1 MDLTV
6 NASQLR
12 KYKKG
17 MPFQMSHAQLMG
29 KHSTTGGKL
38 FQIQVPQ
45 SKAISNAIRTSKGI
59 RLNAQTHGGSI
70 ASAFKSVGNQISKG
84 AKQAGKEIVS
94 VANDVDKWAKKND
107 IGGLVEQIKGKV
119 PQSTMTIILTIAISA
134 AAVASGNPVLIAA
147 APVLAASAST
157 AFYKADFSKNLN
169 GQGEAVGMAA
179 LTTAAKE
186 APKAKASY
194 DKAQSKGEMVGEG
207 FSNIVVSRAK
217 KLPRSTASVVR
228 NSILMDANQSTQ
240 GGSFMTTGGSFK
252 PTGGSFKPTGSGF
265 MPTGS
270 KRPAKG
276 SAEARA
282 WGQKMMAARNA
293 KKM

>member
-1 MDLTV
+1 MDLTI

-12 KYKKG
+12 KYKTGK
-17 MPFQMSHAQLMG
+17 PFQMTHSQLMG
-29 KHSTTGGKL
+29 NHIKGGKL

-59 RLNAQTHGGSI
+59 RLNGQTHGGSI
-70 ASAFKSVGNQISKG
+70 ISTFKSIGNNIEKG
-84 AKQAGKEIVS
+84 AKQAGKEIVKT
-94 VANDVDKWAKKND
+94 ANDVDKWAKKND
-107 IGGLVEQIKGKV
+107 IGGVVEKIKGQV
-119 PQSTMTIILTIAISA
+119 PQGTMTIILTSALTA

-157 AFYKADFSKNLN
+157 AFYKADFSKSLD
-169 GQGEAVGMAA
+169 GQGEKVGMAA

-186 APKAKASY
+186 SGKAKASY
-194 DKAQSKGEMVGEG
+194 DKAQSKAEMVGEG

-228 NSILMDANQSTQ
+228 NSILMDANQSTN
-240 GGSFMTTGGSFK
+240 GGSFMTTGGSFQ

-265 MPTGS
+265 MPMGS

>member
-1 MDLTV
+1 MDLTI

-12 KYKKG
+12 KYKTGK
-17 MPFQMSHAQLMG
+17 PFQMSHNQLMG
-29 KHSTTGGKL
+29 HHTSGGKL

-59 RLNAQTHGGSI
+59 RFNGQTHGGSI
-70 ASAFKSVGNQISKG
+70 ISTFKSIGNNIEKG
-84 AKQAGKEIVS
+84 AKQAGNEIVKT
-94 VANDVDKWAKKND
+94 ANQVDKWAKKND

-119 PQSTMTIILTIAISA
+119 PQSTMTIILTSAISA

-194 DKAQSKGEMVGEG
+194 DKAQSKGEG
-207 FSNIVVSRAK
+207 FSNIVHSQAK
-217 KLPRSTASVVR
+217 KLPRSTASIVR
-228 NSILMDANQSTQ
+228 NSILMDANQSTH
-240 GGSFMTTGGSFK
+240 GGSFMTTGGSFQ

>member
-1 MDLTV
+1 MDLTI

-17 MPFQMSHAQLMG
+17 MPFQMTHSQLMG
-29 KHSTTGGKL
+29 NHTKGGKL
-38 FQIQVPQ
+38 YSINVPP

-70 ASAFKSVGNQISKG
+70 ISTFKSIGNNIEKG
-84 AKQAGKEIVS
+84 AKQAGKEIVKT
-94 VANDVDKWAKKND
+94 ANDVDKWAKKND
-107 IGGLVEQIKGKV
+107 IGGLVEQVKKQV
-119 PQSTMTIILTIAISA
+119 PQGTMTIILTSAISA

-157 AFYKADFSKNLN
+157 AFYKADFSKSLD
-169 GQGEAVGMAA
+169 GQGEKVGMAA

-186 APKAKASY
+186 SGKAKASY

-228 NSILMDANQSTQ
+228 NSILMDANQSTN

-252 PTGGSFKPTGSGF
+252 PTGGSFKPTGSGL
-265 MPTGS
+265 MPTS
-270 KRPAKG
+270 RPTKG

>member
-1 MDLTV
+1 MDLTI

-17 MPFQMSHAQLMG
+17 MPFQMTHSQLMG
-29 KHSTTGGKL
+29 NHIKGGKL
-38 FQIQVPQ
+38 YSINVPQ

-59 RLNAQTHGGSI
+59 RFNAETHGGSI
-70 ASAFKSVGNQISKG
+70 ISTFKSIGNNIEKG
-84 AKQAGKEIVS
+84 AKQAGKEIVKT
-94 VANDVDKWAKKND
+94 ANKVDKFAKKID
-107 IGGLVEQIKGKV
+107 LGGYVEKIKDQV
-119 PQSTMTIILTIAISA
+119 PQSTLTIILTSALSA

-147 APVLAASAST
+147 APVLAASATT

-169 GQGEAVGMAA
+169 GQGEKVGMAA

-228 NSILMDANQSTQ
+228 NSILMDANQSTH
-240 GGSFMTTGGSFK
+240 GGSFMTTGGSFQ
-252 PTGGSFKPTGSGF
+252 PTGGSFKPTGSGL

>member
-1 MDLTV
+1 MEQLTI
-6 NASQLR
+6 NSNQLR

-17 MPFQMSHAQLMG
+17 LPFQMSRDQLRG
-29 KHSTTGGKL
+29 IHTTGGKL
-38 FQIQVPQ
+38 FSVEIPA
-45 SKAISNAIRTSKGI
+45 SKAISNAIKSNRGI
-59 RLNAQTHGGSI
+59 RLNGVTHGGSI
-70 ASAFKSVGNQISKG
+70 ASSFKSLGNSISKG
-84 AKQAGKEIVS
+84 AKQAGKEIVKT
-94 VANDVDKWAKKND
+94 ANDVDKWAKKVD
-107 IGGLVEQIKGKV
+107 LGGYVEQIKDKV
-119 PQSTMTIILTIAISA
+119 PQSTMTIILTSALTTAAIAT
-134 AAVASGNPVLIAA
+134 GNPALIAA
-147 APVLAASAST
+147 APVLAASGSA

-169 GQGEAVGMAA
+169 GQGEAVGMTA
-179 LTTAAKE
+179 LSTAVKE

-194 DKAQSKGEMVGEG
+194 DKAQSKGEG
-207 FSNIVVSRAK
+207 FSNIVHSRAK

-265 MPTGS
+265 VS

-282 WGQKMMAARNA
+282 WGAKMMAARNA